1 MCLGVRDAIMEL
13 GQTLPIW
20 SIIPFAGMLL
30 SIAVFPLVKAEWWE
44 KHQLLV
50 SLAWALLFLV
60 PFALAYGAEVTA
72 EQLAEVV
79 IGDYIPFIV
88 LLLGLYVVAGGIHV
102 GGTIAGTTR
111 NNVIILL
118 IGSFLASWVGTTGAA
133 MLLIR
138 PLLRANLWRR
148 HRAHVVVFFIFLVA
162 NAGGCLTPLGDPP
175 LFLGYLRGV
184 PFFWTLEHIW
194 PLLLVNVV
202 LLIGLFVAVDR
213 HFMRKEGRENYRQ
226 LELLTRADDRVPIHL
241 QGWHNLFFLLIIIVG
256 VILNGLI
263 PQLEA
268 FIDAETGRTF
278 GVDVFGA
285 HIGLEYVAQISLI
298 CLAMILSWLTTSK
311 DDRSRNN
318 FEWAPI
324 AEVARLF
331 IGIFVTM
338 IPALAIL
345 RAHGGSLGLDSPLGF
360 FWATGALSSFLDN
373 SPTYVVFLTTA
384 GALGTDA
391 AGAVVTTTGTVD
403 PSILLAISAGAV
415 FMGAVTYIGNAPNF
429 MVKSI
434 AEGAGVKM
442 PSFFGYIGW
451 ALAFLIPVFVVDSLL
466 FFL

>member
-1 MCLGVRDAIMEL
+1 MEL

-20 SIIPFAGMLL
+20 SIVPFAGMLL
-30 SIAVFPLVKAEWWE
+30 SIAIFPLVRAEWWE

-50 SLAWALLFLV
+50 SLAWALIFLV
-60 PFALAYGAEVTA
+60 PFLFAYGAEVTA

-88 LLLGLYVVAGGIHV
+88 LLMGLYVVAGGIHV

-148 HRAHVVVFFIFLVA
+148 HRAHVVIFFIFLVA

-184 PFFWTLEHIW
+184 PFFWTLQHIW
-194 PLLLVNVV
+194 PVLLVNVV

-268 FIDAETGRTF
+268 FVDAETGRTF
-278 GVDVFGA
+278 GIDVFGA

-298 CLAMILSWLTTSK
+298 CLAMILSWLTTST

-391 AGAVVTTTGTVD
+391 AGAVVTTIGTVD

>member
-1 MCLGVRDAIMEL
+1 MRRE
-13 GQTLPIW
+13 PRE
-20 SIIPFAGMLL
+20 SR
-30 SIAVFPLVKAEWWE
+30 E
-44 KHQLLV
+44 K
-50 SLAWALLFLV
+50 
-60 PFALAYGAEVTA
+60 
-72 EQLAEVV
+72 
-79 IGDYIPFIV
+79 
-88 LLLGLYVVAGGIHV
+88 
-102 GGTIAGTTR
+102 
-111 NNVIILL
+111 
-118 IGSFLASWVGTTGAA
+118 
-133 MLLIR
+133 
-138 PLLRANLWRR
+138 
-148 HRAHVVVFFIFLVA
+148 
-162 NAGGCLTPLGDPP
+162 
-175 LFLGYLRGV
+175 
-184 PFFWTLEHIW
+184 
-194 PLLLVNVV
+194 
-202 LLIGLFVAVDR
+202 
-213 HFMRKEGRENYRQ
+213 
-226 LELLTRADDRVPIHL
+226 LELMARADDRVPIHL
-241 QGWHNLFFLLIIIVG
+241 QGWHNLFFLLIIIAG

-263 PQLEA
+263 PQLET

-278 GVDVFGA
+278 GIDVFGA

-298 CLAMILSWLTTSK
+298 CLAMILSWLTTST

-434 AEGAGVKM
+434 AEGAGAKM

>member
-1 MCLGVRDAIMEL
+1 MEL

-79 IGDYIPFIV
+79 IGDYVPFIV
-88 LLLGLYVVAGGIHV
+88 LLMGLYVVAGGIHV

-111 NNVIILL
+111 NNVIMLF
-118 IGSFLASWVGTTGAA
+118 IGTMLASWVGTTGAA

-194 PLLLVNVV
+194 PLLLVNTA
-202 LLIGLFVAVDR
+202 LLLGLFVAVDR
-213 HFMRKEGRENYRQ
+213 YFMRKEGRENYRQ

-263 PQLEA
+263 PQLGA
-268 FIDAETGRTF
+268 FVDAETGRTF
-278 GVDVFGA
+278 GIDVFGA

-298 CLAMILSWLTTSK
+298 CLAMILSWLTTST

-391 AGAVVTTTGTVD
+391 AGAVVTTIGTVD

>member
-1 MCLGVRDAIMEL
+1 MEL

-111 NNVIILL
+111 NNVVILL

-194 PLLLVNVV
+194 PVLLVNVV

-213 HFMRKEGRENYRQ
+213 YFMRKEGRENYRQ

-263 PQLEA
+263 PQLGA
-268 FIDAETGRTF
+268 FVDAETGRTF
-278 GVDVFGA
+278 GIDVFGA

-298 CLAMILSWLTTSK
+298 CLAMILSWLTTST

-391 AGAVVTTTGTVD
+391 AGAVATVVGAVD
-403 PSILLAISAGAV
+403 PTILLAISAGAV

-429 MVKSI
+429 MVKNI

-451 ALAFLIPVFVVDSLL
+451 ALAFLIPVFIIDTLL

>member
-30 SIAVFPLVKAEWWE
+30 SIAVFPLVRAEWWE

-111 NNVIILL
+111 NNVIMLF
-118 IGSFLASWVGTTGAA
+118 IGTMLASWVGTTGAA

-194 PLLLVNVV
+194 PVLLANVV

-241 QGWHNLFFLLIIIVG
+241 QGWHNLFFLLIIIAG

-268 FIDAETGRTF
+268 FVDAETGRTF
-278 GVDVFGA
+278 GIDVFGA

-298 CLAMILSWLTTSK
+298 CLAMILSWLTTST

-345 RAHGGSLGLDSPLGF
+345 RAYGGSLGLDSPLGF

-391 AGAVVTTTGTVD
+391 AGAVVTTIGTVD

>member
-1 MCLGVRDAIMEL
+1 MEL

-30 SIAVFPLVKAEWWE
+30 SIAIFPLVKAEWWE
-44 KHQLLV
+44 RHQLLV
-50 SLAWALLFLV
+50 ALAWALAFLV
-60 PFALAYGAEVTA
+60 PFLFAYGPEVTA
-72 EQLAEVV
+72 EQLAEVI

-88 LLLGLYVVAGGIHV
+88 LLMGLYVVAGGIHV
-102 GGTIAGTTR
+102 GGTIAGTTK
-111 NNVIILL
+111 NNVVILL
-118 IGSFLASWVGTTGAA
+118 IGSLLASWVGTTGAA

-184 PFFWTLEHIW
+184 PFFWTLQHIW
-194 PLLLVNVV
+194 PVLLANVV
-202 LLIGLFVAVDR
+202 LLVGLFVLVDR
-213 HFMRKEGRENYRQ
+213 YFMRKEPRESYRQ

-241 QGWHNLFFLLIIIVG
+241 QGWHNLLFLLVIVAG

-263 PQLEA
+263 PQLGMFVDPA
-268 FIDAETGRTF
+268 TGRTF

-285 HIGLEYVAQISLI
+285 HVGPEYVAQIALI
-298 CLAMILSWLTTSK
+298 CLAMVLSWVTTSK
-311 DDRSRNN
+311 SDRSRNN

-324 AEVARLF
+324 AEVAKLF
-331 IGIFVTM
+331 VGIFVTM

-391 AGAVVTTTGTVD
+391 AGAVATTVGMVD
-403 PSILLAISAGAV
+403 PAILLAISAGAV

-434 AEGAGVKM
+434 AEGAGVRM

-451 ALAFLIPVFVVDSLL
+451 ALAFLVPVFAVDSLL

>member
-1 MCLGVRDAIMEL
+1 MYLGVRDAIMEL

-111 NNVIILL
+111 NNVVILL

-194 PLLLVNVV
+194 PVLLVNVV

-213 HFMRKEGRENYRQ
+213 YFMRKEGRENYRQ

-263 PQLEA
+263 PQLGA
-268 FIDAETGRTF
+268 FVDAETGRTF
-278 GVDVFGA
+278 GIDVFGA

-298 CLAMILSWLTTSK
+298 CLAMILSWLTTST

-391 AGAVVTTTGTVD
+391 AGAVATVVGAVD
-403 PSILLAISAGAV
+403 PTILLAISAGAV

>member
-1 MCLGVRDAIMEL
+1 MSLGLA
-13 GQTLPIW
+13 LPIW

-30 SIAVFPLVKAEWWE
+30 SIAIFPLVKAEWWE
-44 KHQLLV
+44 RHQLLV
-50 SLAWALLFLV
+50 AGSWSALFLV
-60 PFALAYGAEVTA
+60 PFLFAYGAEVTA
-72 EQLAEVV
+72 EQLAEVI

-88 LLLGLYVVAGGIHV
+88 LLLGLYVVAGGMHI
-102 GGTIAGTTR
+102 GGTIVGTTR

-118 IGSFLASWVGTTGAA
+118 IGGFLASWVGTTGAA

-148 HRAHVVVFFIFLVA
+148 YRAHIVIFFIFIVA
-162 NAGGCLTPLGDPP
+162 NMGGCLTPLGDPP

-184 PFFWTLEHIW
+184 PFFWTLQHIW
-194 PLLLVNVV
+194 PVLLVNAV
-202 LLIGLFVAVDR
+202 LLIGLFILADR
-213 HFMRKEGRENYRQ
+213 RFLKLEGKENYEQMR
-226 LELLTRADDRVPIHL
+226 LMASADDGTPIHIL
-241 QGWHNLFFLLIIIVG
+241 GWHNLLFLLVIIVG

-268 FIDAETGRTF
+268 FVDAETGRTF

-285 HIGLEYVAQISLI
+285 HIGPEHVAQIALI
-298 CLAMILSWLTTSK
+298 CLAMGLSWVTTSR

-324 AEVARLF
+324 AEVAKLF
-331 IGIFVTM
+331 VGIFVTM

-345 RAHGGSLGLDSPLGF
+345 RAYGGSLGLDSPLGF

-391 AGAVVTTTGTVD
+391 AGAVATTVGSVD
-403 PSILLAISAGAV
+403 PTILLAISAGAV

-429 MVKSI
+429 MVKNI

-451 ALAFLIPVFVVDSLL
+451 ALAFLIPVFIIDSLL

>member
-1 MCLGVRDAIMEL
+1 MEL

-20 SIIPFAGMLL
+20 SIVPFAGMLL
-30 SIAVFPLVKAEWWE
+30 SIAIFPLVRAEWWE
-44 KHQLLV
+44 RHQLLV
-50 SLAWALLFLV
+50 SLAWALVFLV
-60 PFALAYGAEVTA
+60 PFLFAYGAEVTA

-88 LLLGLYVVAGGIHV
+88 LLMGLYVVAGGIHV

-111 NNVIILL
+111 NNVVILL

-148 HRAHVVVFFIFLVA
+148 HRAHVVIFFIFLVA

-194 PLLLVNVV
+194 PVLLVNVV

-278 GVDVFGA
+278 GIDVFGA

-298 CLAMILSWLTTSK
+298 CLAMILSWLTTST

-391 AGAVVTTTGTVD
+391 AGAVVTTIGTVD

>member
-1 MCLGVRDAIMEL
+1 MEL

-30 SIAVFPLVKAEWWE
+30 SIAIFPLVKGEWWE
-44 KHQLLV
+44 RHQLLV
-50 SLAWALLFLV
+50 ALAWALVFLV
-60 PFALAYGAEVTA
+60 PFLFAYGPEVTA

-88 LLLGLYVVAGGIHV
+88 LLMGLYVVAGGIHV

-111 NNVIILL
+111 NNVVILL
-118 IGSFLASWVGTTGAA
+118 IGSLLASWVGTTGAA

-148 HRAHVVVFFIFLVA
+148 HRAHVVIFFIFLVA

-184 PFFWTLEHIW
+184 PFFWTLQHIW
-194 PLLLVNVV
+194 PVLLVNVV
-202 LLIGLFVAVDR
+202 LLIGLFVLVDR
-213 HFMRKEGRENYRQ
+213 RFMRKEPRESYRQ

-241 QGWHNLFFLLIIIVG
+241 QGWHNLLFLLVIIAG

-263 PQLEA
+263 PQLGMFVDPA
-268 FIDAETGRTF
+268 TGRTF
-278 GVDVFGA
+278 GLDVFGA
-285 HIGLEYVAQISLI
+285 HVGLEYVAQIALI
-298 CLAMILSWLTTSK
+298 CLAMVLSWVTTSK
-311 DDRSRNN
+311 SDRSRNN

-324 AEVARLF
+324 AEVAKLF
-331 IGIFVTM
+331 VGIFVTM

-391 AGAVVTTTGTVD
+391 AGAVATAVGMVD
-403 PSILLAISAGAV
+403 PAILLAISAGAV

-434 AEGAGVKM
+434 AEGAGVRM

-451 ALAFLIPVFVVDSLL
+451 ALAFLVPVFIIDSLL

>member
-1 MCLGVRDAIMEL
+1 M
-13 GQTLPIW
+13 
-20 SIIPFAGMLL
+20 
-30 SIAVFPLVKAEWWE
+30 
-44 KHQLLV
+44 
-50 SLAWALLFLV
+50 
-60 PFALAYGAEVTA
+60 
-72 EQLAEVV
+72 
-79 IGDYIPFIV
+79 
-88 LLLGLYVVAGGIHV
+88 GLYVVAGGIHI

-111 NNVIILL
+111 NNVVILL

-148 HRAHVVVFFIFLVA
+148 HRAHVVIFFIFLVA

-194 PLLLVNVV
+194 PLLLANVV
-202 LLIGLFVAVDR
+202 LLVGLFVAVDR

-263 PQLEA
+263 PQLGA
-268 FIDAETGRTF
+268 FVDAETGRTF

-298 CLAMILSWLTTSK
+298 CLAMILSWLTTST

-391 AGAVVTTTGTVD
+391 AGAVVTTIGTVD

>member
-1 MCLGVRDAIMEL
+1 MEL

-20 SIIPFAGMLL
+20 SIVPFAGMLL
-30 SIAVFPLVKAEWWE
+30 SIAIFPLVRAEWWE
-44 KHQLLV
+44 RHQLLV
-50 SLAWALLFLV
+50 SLAWALVFLV
-60 PFALAYGAEVTA
+60 PFLFAYGAEVTA

-88 LLLGLYVVAGGIHV
+88 LLMGLYVVAGGIHV

-148 HRAHVVVFFIFLVA
+148 HRAHVVIFFIFLVA

-194 PLLLVNVV
+194 PVLLVNVV

-213 HFMRKEGRENYRQ
+213 YFMRKEGRENYRQ
-226 LELLTRADDRVPIHL
+226 LELLTRADDRAPIHL

-263 PQLEA
+263 PQLET

-278 GVDVFGA
+278 GIDVFGA

-298 CLAMILSWLTTSK
+298 CLAMILSWLTTST

-391 AGAVVTTTGTVD
+391 AGAVVTTIGTVD

>member
-1 MCLGVRDAIMEL
+1 MEL

-20 SIIPFAGMLL
+20 SIIPFVGMLL
-30 SIAVFPLVKAEWWE
+30 SIAIFPLAKGEWWE
-44 KHQLLV
+44 RHQLLV

-60 PFALAYGAEVTA
+60 PFLFAYGPHVTA
-72 EQLAEVV
+72 EQLAEVI

-88 LLLGLYVVAGGIHV
+88 LLLGLYVVAGGIHI
-102 GGTIAGTTR
+102 GGTIVGTTGH
-111 NNVIILL
+111 NVIILL
-118 IGSFLASWVGTTGAA
+118 IGTLLASWVGTTGAA

-184 PFFWTLEHIW
+184 PFFWTLRHIW
-194 PLLLVNVV
+194 PLLLVNTA
-202 LLIGLFVAVDR
+202 LLLGLFVAVDR
-213 HFMRKEGRENYRQ
+213 HFMRREGREARDR
-226 LELLTRADDRVPIHL
+226 LELLARADDRVPIHL
-241 QGWHNLFFLLIIIVG
+241 QGWHNLLFLLLIIAG

-263 PQLEA
+263 PQVEA
-268 FIDAETGRTF
+268 LVDAETGRTF
-278 GVDVFGA
+278 GIDVFGA
-285 HIGLEYVAQISLI
+285 HIGLEYVAQIALI
-298 CLAMILSWLTTSK
+298 CIAMILSWFTTSK

-324 AEVARLF
+324 AEVAKLF

-345 RAHGGSLGLDSPLGF
+345 RAHGADLGLDSPLGF

-384 GALGTDA
+384 GAIPTDA
-391 AGAVVTTTGTVD
+391 AGAVATTVGAVD
-403 PSILLAISAGAV
+403 PTILLAISAGAV

-434 AEGAGVKM
+434 AEAAGVKM

-451 ALAFLIPVFVVDSLL
+451 ALAFLIPVFIVDSLL

>member
-1 MCLGVRDAIMEL
+1 MEL

-20 SIIPFAGMLL
+20 SIVPFAGMLL
-30 SIAVFPLVKAEWWE
+30 SIAVFPLVRAEWWE
-44 KHQLLV
+44 RHQLLV

-60 PFALAYGAEVTA
+60 PFALAYGAEATA
-72 EQLAEVV
+72 EQLAEVI

-88 LLLGLYVVAGGIHV
+88 LLMGLYVVAGGIHI

-148 HRAHVVVFFIFLVA
+148 RRAHVVVFFIFLVA

-194 PLLLVNVV
+194 PVLLVNVV

-213 HFMRKEGRENYRQ
+213 FFARREPRESREK
-226 LELLTRADDRVPIHL
+226 LELMARADDRVPIHL

-298 CLAMILSWLTTSK
+298 CLAMILSWLTTST

-391 AGAVVTTTGTVD
+391 AGAVVTTIGTVD

>member
-1 MCLGVRDAIMEL
+1 MYLGVRDAIMEL

-50 SLAWALLFLV
+50 SLAWALMFLV

-111 NNVIILL
+111 NNVIMLF
-118 IGSFLASWVGTTGAA
+118 IGTMLASWVGTTGAA

-194 PLLLVNVV
+194 PVLLVNVV

-213 HFMRKEGRENYRQ
+213 YFMRKEGRENYRQ

-263 PQLEA
+263 PQLGA
-268 FIDAETGRTF
+268 FVDAETGRTF
-278 GVDVFGA
+278 GIDVFGA

-298 CLAMILSWLTTSK
+298 CLAMILSWLTTST

-391 AGAVVTTTGTVD
+391 AGAVATVVGAVD
-403 PSILLAISAGAV
+403 PTILLAISAGAV

-429 MVKSI
+429 MVKNI

-451 ALAFLIPVFVVDSLL
+451 ALAFLIPVFIIDTLL

>member
-1 MCLGVRDAIMEL
+1 M
-13 GQTLPIW
+13 W
-20 SIIPFAGMLL
+20 SIVPFAGMLL
-30 SIAVFPLVKAEWWE
+30 SIAIFPLVRAEWWE
-44 KHQLLV
+44 RHQLLV
-50 SLAWALLFLV
+50 SLAWALIFLV
-60 PFALAYGAEVTA
+60 PFLFAYGAEVTA
-72 EQLAEVV
+72 EQLAEVI

-88 LLLGLYVVAGGIHV
+88 LLMGLYVVAGGIHI

-148 HRAHVVVFFIFLVA
+148 HRAHVVIFFIFLVA

-184 PFFWTLEHIW
+184 PFFWTLQHIW
-194 PLLLVNVV
+194 PVLLVNVV

-268 FIDAETGRTF
+268 FIDAGTGRTF
-278 GVDVFGA
+278 GIDVFGA

-298 CLAMILSWLTTSK
+298 CLAMVLSWLTTST

-345 RAHGGSLGLDSPLGF
+345 RAYGGSLGLDSPLGF

-391 AGAVVTTTGTVD
+391 AGAVVTTIGTVD

-442 PSFFGYIGW
+442 PSFFGYVGW
-451 ALAFLIPVFVVDSLL
+451 ALAFLIPVFAVDSLL

>member
-1 MCLGVRDAIMEL
+1 MEL

-30 SIAVFPLVKAEWWE
+30 SIAIFPLVKGEWWE

-50 SLAWALLFLV
+50 ALAWALVFLV
-60 PFALAYGAEVTA
+60 PFLFAYGPEVTA

-88 LLLGLYVVAGGIHV
+88 LLMGLYVVAGGIHV

-111 NNVIILL
+111 NNVVILL
-118 IGSFLASWVGTTGAA
+118 IGSLLASWVGTTGAA

-148 HRAHVVVFFIFLVA
+148 HRAHVVIFFIFLVA

-184 PFFWTLEHIW
+184 PFFWTLQHIW
-194 PLLLVNVV
+194 PVLLVNVV
-202 LLIGLFVAVDR
+202 LLIGLFVLVDR
-213 HFMRKEGRENYRQ
+213 RFMRKEPRESYRQ

-241 QGWHNLFFLLIIIVG
+241 QGWHNLLFLLVIIAG

-263 PQLEA
+263 PQLGMFVDPA
-268 FIDAETGRTF
+268 TGRTF
-278 GVDVFGA
+278 GLDVFGA
-285 HIGLEYVAQISLI
+285 HVGLEYVAQIALI
-298 CLAMILSWLTTSK
+298 CLAMVLSWVTTSK
-311 DDRSRNN
+311 SDRSRNN

-324 AEVARLF
+324 AEVAKLF
-331 IGIFVTM
+331 VGIFVTM

-391 AGAVVTTTGTVD
+391 AGAVATAVGMVD
-403 PSILLAISAGAV
+403 PAILLAISAGAV

-434 AEGAGVKM
+434 AEGAGVRM

-451 ALAFLIPVFVVDSLL
+451 ALAFLVPVFIIDSLL